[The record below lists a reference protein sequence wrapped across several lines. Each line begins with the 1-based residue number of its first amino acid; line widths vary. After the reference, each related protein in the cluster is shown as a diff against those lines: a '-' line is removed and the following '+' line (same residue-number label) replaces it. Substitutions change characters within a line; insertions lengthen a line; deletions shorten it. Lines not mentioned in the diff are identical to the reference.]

1 MRLVVVGAESH
12 FRVCVCVCVR
22 YPLCWMMFEKGQH
35 RMGERVLLRYCIR
48 LGFDLNALQICICL
62 PVRCHAWTCVRRIDW
77 LVGCA
82 TIRFATGA
90 FTRLDMYVCQIL
102 FAFDLLPV
110 RLRAWVCMYVKCC
123 LLFDLL
129 PVRFRAW
136 IFLYV
141 KCCLLLIYYRCG
153 FAPGYVCMSS
163 VVCFCH
169 KTVREQFSLYVEASE

>member
-1 MRLVVVGAESH
+1 MHKNKLRSISIPRALKCIDANNSGVIICVLLLSVRS
-12 FRVCVCVCVR
+12 RISVCVCVCVCVCVR

-110 RLRAWVCMYVKCC
+110 RLRAWICMYVKCC
-123 LLFDLL
+123 LL
-129 PVRFRAW
+129 
-136 IFLYV
+136 
-141 KCCLLLIYYRCG
+141 LICTRCG
-153 FAPGYVCMSS
+153 FAPGYVCKSN
-163 VVCFCH
+163 VVCF
-169 KTVREQFSLYVEASE
+169 

>member
-1 MRLVVVGAESH
+1 
-12 FRVCVCVCVR
+12 
-22 YPLCWMMFEKGQH
+22 
-35 RMGERVLLRYCIR
+35 MGERVLLRYCIR

-110 RLRAWVCMYVKCC
+110 RLRAWICM
-123 LLFDLL
+123 
-129 PVRFRAW
+129 
-136 IFLYV
+136 YV

-163 VVCFCH
+163 VVCSCH
-169 KTVREQFSLYVEASE
+169 KTVREQFSEVGKVGEVEGDDGDEDGNGDGEGDGGDRGGGGHPPPLNDG

>member
-1 MRLVVVGAESH
+1 MHKNKLRSISIPRALKCIDANSSVVIICVLLLSMRSRISVC
-12 FRVCVCVCVR
+12 VCVCVCVR

-90 FTRLDMYVCQIL
+90 FTRLDMYVK
-102 FAFDLLPV
+102 
-110 RLRAWVCMYVKCC
+110 Y
-123 LLFDLL
+123 
-129 PVRFRAW
+129 
-136 IFLYV
+136 
-141 KCCLLLIYYRCG
+141 CLLLICYRCG
-153 FAPGYVCMSS
+153 FAPGYVCMSN
-163 VVCFCH
+163 VVCF
-169 KTVREQFSLYVEASE
+169 